1 MNKKFINIKTIYIT
15 LLILFS
21 FSFNYYYANLGV
33 FPIDTFA
40 FFDTGYNILQDRHP
54 FKDIWV
60 TTGPL
65 VDYLQSLFFKLFG
78 LSWSSYVIHSSVLN
92 AFITYFFFKT
102 LVDLNFSELFSF
114 IYALGLGALCY
125 TISGTPFAYIH
136 SYVFSLLTILIFFH
150 CINFKSKKYFFLL
163 PFAMSTA
170 FLSMQNPS
178 TFINFVILTVLLI
191 FFFKKKNRIY
201 CYFFLAGSLSVVI
214 IFILFLFT
222 NEIPLENFIEQYIL
236 FPLSMGEYRVTGSEM
251 AHISLSGRFT
261 FRNIIGHFKFINIFL
276 ILLFFFSIK
285 DLIKKNISTRNLMI
299 NLSLV
304 FIGVLLI
311 FNQLITSNQTYIFS
325 FIPFIA
331 AFLHLYLDKRNFQ
344 NTYLKYFILAL
355 TIFCVLKYHHVYN
368 EKRKF
373 MDLQNVDLTKAVD
386 ANILDPRL
394 KGLKWIT
401 PRYSNDPSKEIS
413 LLKEAIQK
421 INKDNRNKLV
431 MTEYQFLTL
440 IIEKNLY
447 ILNRWYT
454 HDNISYPLD
463 NHKYFAF
470 YKEHINKII
479 TDNNIAVAYTVGDVD
494 FKNFKIYLKNIF
506 FNKFKINELTSINE
520 FINCK

>member
-1 MNKKFINIKTIYIT
+1 MNKKFINIKTIYTT

-65 VDYLQSLFFKLFG
+65 VDYLQSLFFKFFG
-78 LSWSSYVIHSSVLN
+78 LNWSSYVIHASTLN

-102 LVDLNFSELFSF
+102 LVDLNFSEVLSF
-114 IYALGLGALCY
+114 IYALGFGALCY

-136 SYVFSLLTILIFFH
+136 SYVFALLTTLVFFL

-163 PFAMSTA
+163 PFIMSAA

-178 TFINFVILTVLLI
+178 TFINIVVLIALLV
-191 FFFKKKNRIY
+191 FFFNKKNRIY
-201 CYFFLAGSLSVVI
+201 CYFFLAGSFLVFI
-214 IFILFLFT
+214 IFFLFLLAV
-222 NEIPLENFIEQYIL
+222 EIPLEKFIQQYIL
-236 FPLSMGEYRVTGSEM
+236 FPLSMGENRVTGSEM

-261 FRNIIGHFKFINIFL
+261 LRNVIGHFKFINIFI

-285 DLIKKNISTRNLMI
+285 DLIQNKISSKNLII

-331 AFLHLYLDKRNFQ
+331 AFLHLYLNKRNPKNIYF
-344 NTYLKYFILAL
+344 KYFILL
-355 TIFCVLKYHHVYN
+355 LMVFCVLKYHDVYN

-373 MDLQNVDLTKAVD
+373 MDLQNIDLKKAVD
-386 ANILDPRL
+386 ANILDQRL
-394 KGLKWIT
+394 SGLKWIT
-401 PRYSNDPSKEIS
+401 PRYPNNPLKEIS
-413 LLKEAIQK
+413 LLKKTIQI
-421 INKDNRNKLV
+421 INEDNRNKLV
-431 MTEYQFLTL
+431 LTDYQFLSL
-440 IIEKNLY
+440 IIKEKIN
-447 ILNRWYT
+447 IPNRWYT
-454 HDNISYPLD
+454 HDNNSYPLE
-463 NHKYFAF
+463 NHKYFKF
-470 YKEHINKII
+470 YKKHINKII
-479 TDNNIAVAYTVGDVD
+479 YDKNIDVVYTVGDVN
-494 FKNFKIYLKNIF
+494 FKKFKIYFKNLCF
-506 FNKFKINELTSINE
+506 DTFKINELTTINV